1 MDVIG
6 IGPGGRTLP
15 IPFRAR
21 RLRIGAVPPQ
31 GCVRIRT
38 LPVPEAPAS

>member
-31 GCVRIRT
+31 GCVRT